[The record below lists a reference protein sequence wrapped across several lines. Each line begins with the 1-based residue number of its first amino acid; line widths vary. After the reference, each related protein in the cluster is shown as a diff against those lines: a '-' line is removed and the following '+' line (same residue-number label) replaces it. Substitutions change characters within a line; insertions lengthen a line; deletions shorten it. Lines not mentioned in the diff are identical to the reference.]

1 MQPLVTLDLRGRWV
15 LSDPRKDERKRIT
28 PGAGRG
34 TEKRDR
40 IADGEGAREGGRRK
54 KELPSK
60 NYPHRAD
67 KPRENSNFGGEK
79 VFARRGTRI

>member
-1 MQPLVTLDLRGRWV
+1 MG
-15 LSDPRKDERKRIT
+15 KE
-28 PGAGRG
+28 
-34 TEKRDR
+34 EK
-40 IADGEGAREGGRRK
+40 EGKKK

-67 KPRENSNFGGEK
+67 KTRENSNFGGEK

>member
-34 TEKRDR
+34 AEKGIGLRT
-40 IADGEGAREGGRRK
+40 GKEEEREEK